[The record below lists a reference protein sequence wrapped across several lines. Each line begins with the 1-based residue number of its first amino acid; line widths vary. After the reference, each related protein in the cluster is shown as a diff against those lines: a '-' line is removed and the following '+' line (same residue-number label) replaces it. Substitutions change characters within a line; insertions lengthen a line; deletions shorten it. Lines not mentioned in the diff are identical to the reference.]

1 MDLSFSN
8 VNGSHAH
15 GNKSRV
21 GHEFWFKPPSDW
33 YGYDTNVMNGLVS
46 RVGHEFWFK
55 LPSDRYG

>member
-1 MDLSFSN
+1 MDDSL
-8 VNGSHAH
+8 NGVMWVHFRSHAH

-46 RVGHEFWFK
+46 RVGHEFVQ
-55 LPSDRYG
+55 